1 MTSRFLPYMLAL
13 LALSACGGGGDSEPG
28 TPDTPDTPGTPV
40 ASGSTSSPKSL
51 SSESS
56 NTIGTDPFFNN
67 FTYVASAGERLVVR
81 VNLAVPLSDTESARC
96 ASNLGTGSAPS
107 SYSSQV
113 HIYDS
118 RGLRVGGICGE
129 DLTFKFAAPGTYML
143 NFEFPSNGGGTVNA
157 ASLVGASPVQ
167 FSDSGDGTPTRP
179 KKLSTLTGNAIGS
192 DLFNSYYWVQAAQ
205 GENFVLGVQLHRPL
219 TQAQKTRCASGAES
233 TNNAQLR
240 VFNASLSQQVAVACG
255 EGLRFV
261 APAAGTY
268 IIQTDYGVNGG
279 TLNASRL

>member
-28 TPDTPDTPGTPV
+28 TPGTPGTPV

-192 DLFNSYYWVQAAQ
+192 DPFNSYYWVQAAQ

-219 TQAQKTRCASGAES
+219 TQTQKTRCASGAES